1 MKSIAISVRTLVEH
15 TLRGGSLDSSFK
27 GKNAMVE
34 GTKIHQKFQNDQAD
48 NYYSEV
54 RLKHGVEFSNFLFEL
69 EGRAD
74 GIIVNEETVII
85 DEIKSTILSKAD
97 LIEGENTHHWAQAK
111 IYAYLLFYN
120 NDVIEKLGIA
130 DTLLSKEVTIRLT
143 YIHRG
148 NSECSQFLKV
158 LAFKDLE
165 IFVFSLLKKYLD
177 FAKYRWN
184 HLKKRKSTLKKLK
197 FPYDSY
203 RPGQRE
209 LAITTYRSIKN
220 ENRLFTSAPTGIGK
234 TISTLFPALKAVG
247 EGLADRI
254 YYLSAKNVTQKVAL
268 DTARDLLDNG
278 LNINA
283 LNITAKERICF
294 MKECNCN
301 KDYCKY
307 ANGYFDRL
315 NDALLDI
322 LTNNFL
328 LNREI
333 IEEYSKKHVVCP
345 FEFSLDL
352 SMLSDLVICDYNYV
366 FDPRVSLKRN
376 KDSDKKS
383 TIFLVDEAHNLVERS
398 RDMFSTDLDK
408 NDVLNVRRKFKDNK
422 SLYKELG
429 KINSDMLSLKKLKDT
444 DGELVIDELP
454 AKFNKNITS
463 FLDKAERWLSK
474 NHSKEHYKDMLDLYF
489 KINSFSR
496 ILRIIDSNYRIYF
509 KRTSNN
515 VYLKL
520 FCIDP
525 SSLLKDITS
534 INRSTIY
541 FSATLHPINYY
552 KYILGSSEDDT
563 ALRLTSPFDSDNLKK
578 SIYSISTK
586 YKDRKYTILN
596 LVDSISKEILN
607 SDGNTLVF
615 FPSFKYMNMFLDHF
629 EYEHECFEDFD
640 FCIQEP
646 SMSEEKKALFLNAF
660 ESESKFKTI
669 GFSVLGGL
677 FSEGIDLR
685 GDMLKKA
692 IVVGV
697 GIPKLSFER
706 DLIMDYYNT
715 LSSNG
720 YDYAYCFPGFNKI
733 LQAAGRVI
741 RTESDTGEVVLIDS
755 RFLSYTYQRL
765 LPDDY
770 KKNFML
776 KK

>member
-1 MKSIAISVRTLVEH
+1 MKSIAVSVRTLVEH
-15 TLRGGSLDSSFK
+15 TLRSGSLDSSFK

-54 RLKHGVEFSNFLFEL
+54 RLKHGVEFENFLFEL
-69 EGRAD
+69 EGRSD
-74 GIIVNEETVII
+74 GIIVEEDEIII
-85 DEIKSTILSKAD
+85 DEIKSTMLSKD
-97 LIEGENTHHWAQAK
+97 ELKEGENTHHWAQAK
-111 IYAYLLFYN
+111 IYGYLLFYN
-120 NDVIEKLGIA
+120 SEVIDQLEIA
-130 DTLLSKEVTIRLT
+130 EILLTKKVTIRLT

-148 NSECSQFLKV
+148 NNECSQFLKV
-158 LAFKDLE
+158 MSFEELE
-165 IFVFSLLKKYLD
+165 SFVFSLLKKYLD

-184 HLKKRKSTLKKLK
+184 HLNKRKSTLKKLE
-197 FPYDSY
+197 FPYGSY
-203 RPGQRE
+203 RSGQRE
-209 LAITTYRSIKN
+209 LAVTVYRSIKN

-234 TISTLFPALKAVG
+234 TISTLFPALKSVG
-247 EGLADRI
+247 EGFADRI
-254 YYLSAKNVTQKVAL
+254 YYLSAKNVTQKVAI
-268 DTARDLLDNG
+268 DTAKDLLDNG

-283 LNITAKERICF
+283 LNITAKDRICF
-294 MKECNCN
+294 MEETNCN

-322 LTNNFL
+322 LENNLMFTR
-328 LNREI
+328 NI
-333 IEEYSKKHVVCP
+333 IEEYSLKHTVCP

-352 SMLSDLVICDYNYV
+352 SMLSDIVICDYNYV

-376 KDSDKKS
+376 KDSDKKN

-398 RDMFSTDLDK
+398 RDMFSADLNKD
-408 NDVLNVRRKFKDNK
+408 DILDVRRKFKDNK

-429 KINSDMLSLKKLKDT
+429 KINTDMLSLKKLKEN
-444 DGELVIDELP
+444 DGEMLIDELP
-454 AKFNKNITS
+454 AKFSKNIST
-463 FLDKAERWLSK
+463 FLDKAERWLGK

-489 KINSFSR
+489 VINAFSR
-496 ILRIIDSNYRIYF
+496 ILRIVDSSYRIYIN
-509 KRTSNN
+509 RTSNN

-525 SSLLKDITS
+525 STLLKEITS

-552 KYILGSSEDDT
+552 KYILGSSEDDS
-563 ALRLTSPFDSDNLKK
+563 ALRLSSPFDSNNLKK

-586 YKDRKYTILN
+586 YKDRKYTILD
-596 LVDSISKEILN
+596 LVNSVSKEIIN
-607 SDGNTLVF
+607 SEGNTLVF
-615 FPSFKYMNMFLDHF
+615 FPSFQYMNMFLDHF
-629 EYEHECFEDFD
+629 EYEHESFDDCD

-646 SMSEEKKALFLNAF
+646 SMGEEKKTLFLDAF
-660 ESESKFKTI
+660 ESKNSFKTI

-692 IVVGV
+692 IIVGV

-715 LSSNG
+715 LSNNG

-770 KKNFML
+770 KSNVDI

>member
-1 MKSIAISVRTLVEH
+1 MKSIAVSVRTLVEH
-15 TLRGGSLDSSFK
+15 TLRSGSLDSSFK

-54 RLKHGVEFSNFLFEL
+54 RLKHAVEFNNFLFEL
-69 EGRAD
+69 EGRSD
-74 GIIVNEETVII
+74 GIIVNEDEIII
-85 DEIKSTILSKAD
+85 DEIKSTMLSKD
-97 LIEGENTHHWAQAK
+97 ELKEGENTHHWAQAK
-111 IYAYLLFYN
+111 IYGYLLFYN
-120 NDVIEKLGIA
+120 NEVIEKLGIA

-158 LAFKDLE
+158 LTFEDLE
-165 IFVFSLLKKYLD
+165 NFVFSLLKKYLD

-184 HLKKRKSTLKKLK
+184 HLNKRKSTLKKLK
-197 FPYDSY
+197 FPYGSY
-203 RPGQRE
+203 RAGQRE
-209 LAITTYRSIKN
+209 LAITTYRAIKN
-220 ENRLFTSAPTGIGK
+220 EKRLFTSAPTGIGK

-254 YYLSAKNVTQKVAL
+254 YYLSAKNVTQKVAI
-268 DTARDLLDNG
+268 DTAQDLLDNG

-294 MKECNCN
+294 MEECNCN

-307 ANGYFDRL
+307 ANGYFDKL

-322 LTNNFL
+322 LTNNL
-328 LNREI
+328 LFNREI
-333 IEEYSKKHVVCP
+333 IEEYSKKHLVCP

-352 SMLSDLVICDYNYV
+352 SMLSDIVICDYNYV

-398 RDMFSTDLDK
+398 RDMFSADLDK
-408 NDVLNVRRKFKDNK
+408 DDVLNVRRKFKDNK

-429 KINSDMLSLKKLKDT
+429 KINADMLTLKKLKDT
-444 DGELVIDELP
+444 DGEFIVDELP

-489 KINSFSR
+489 KINAFSR
-496 ILRIIDSNYRIYF
+496 ILRIIDSNYRIYIN
-509 KRTSNN
+509 RTSNN

-525 SSLLKDITS
+525 SALLKDITS

-552 KYILGSSEDDT
+552 KYILGSSEDDS
-563 ALRLTSPFDSDNLKK
+563 ALRLSSPFDSDNLKK

-586 YKDRKYTILN
+586 YKDRKYTILD
-596 LVDSISKEILN
+596 LVDCVSKEILN
-607 SDGNTLVF
+607 SDGNTLIF

-629 EYEHECFEDFD
+629 EYEHERFEDCD

-646 SMSEEKKALFLNAF
+646 SMGEEKKALFLDAF
-660 ESESKFKTI
+660 ESENNFKTV

-770 KKNFML
+770 KKNLTL